1 VTAAVDGTT
10 VRVTV
15 IDAWDQVV
23 LTVPPDAT
31 MAQVKREGLARAL
44 GRPVAPED
52 YVIKFRGALVLDES
66 QTPADLGAGP
76 NAPFIVLPARRRP
89 VR

>member
-1 VTAAVDGTT
+1 MTAAGEALA

-15 IDAWDQVV
+15 TDAWDQVV
-23 LTVPPDAT
+23 LGLTPDAT
-31 MAQVKREGLARAL
+31 VAQLKQEALQRAL
-44 GRPVAPED
+44 GRPPVPDD
-52 YVIKFRGALVLDES
+52 YVVKFRGALVLDES
-66 QTPADLGAGP
+66 QSLAALGAAR

>member
-1 VTAAVDGTT
+1 VTAGTDGVT

-15 IDAWDQVV
+15 TDAWDQVV
-23 LTVPPDAT
+23 LTLPPGSTVADL
-31 MAQVKREGLARAL
+31 KREALARAL
-44 GRPVAPED
+44 GRVPPAEE
-52 YVIKFRGALVLDES
+52 YVVKFRGALVLDES
-66 QTPADLGAGP
+66 RTPAVLGAGA

>member
-1 VTAAVDGTT
+1 MTAAVNGTT

-15 IDAWDQVV
+15 TDAWDQVV
-23 LTVPPDAT
+23 LTLPPEAT
-31 MAQVKREGLARAL
+31 VARLKREALARAL
-44 GRPVAPED
+44 GRPVAAEE
-52 YVIKFRGALVLDES
+52 YVVKYRGALVLDES
-66 QTPADLGAGP
+66 QTPAALGAQP